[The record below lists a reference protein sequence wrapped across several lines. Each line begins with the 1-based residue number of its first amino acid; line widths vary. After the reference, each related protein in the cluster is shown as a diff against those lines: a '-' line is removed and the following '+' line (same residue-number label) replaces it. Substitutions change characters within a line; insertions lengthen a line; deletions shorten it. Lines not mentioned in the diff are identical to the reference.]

1 MDGGTG
7 RKVYADNGT
16 VLPVLFRIGSFEI
29 TSFGVM
35 VALGALAG
43 LWVFRRELARAG
55 LPDAALD
62 AAVYGLVGG
71 LLGAKLLY
79 VFEHLDEATFLAL
92 FLDRG
97 GMSWFG
103 GFVGGLLAGYATIRT
118 KGWPLVPVLAAAT
131 PALAVGQLL
140 GRIGCFLVGDDYGRP
155 TSLPWGVA
163 FPRGLPPTLERVHPA
178 QLYEAI
184 FLAVLAWVLIRWR
197 RAGLADRV
205 VLGRYFVIAGVF
217 RFLLEFV
224 RVNVRVLGPLTVA
237 HCFALVV
244 VALGLVIL
252 WRRPARD

>member
-1 MDGGTG
+1 
-7 RKVYADNGT
+7 

-43 LWVFRRELARAG
+43 LWFFRRELARAG

-79 VFEHLDEATFLAL
+79 VFEHLDETSFMAL

-103 GFVGGLLAGYATIRT
+103 GFVGGLGAAWLTIRA
-118 KGWPLVPVLAAAT
+118 KRWPLVPVLSAAT
-131 PALAVGQLL
+131 PALAIGQML
-140 GRIGCFLVGDDYGRP
+140 GRVGCFLVGDDYGHP

-163 FPRGLPPTLERVHPA
+163 FPRGLPPTTDRVHPT
-178 QLYEAI
+178 QIYEAI
-184 FLAVLAWVLIRWR
+184 FLAIFAWVLIRWR
-197 RAGLADRV
+197 RKGVADRT
-205 VLGRYFVIAGVF
+205 VLGRYFVVVGAF

-237 HCFALVV
+237 HCFALAV
-244 VALGLVIL
+244 VIL
-252 WRRPARD
+252 GALVLLRQPARA

>member
-1 MDGGTG
+1 M
-7 RKVYADNGT
+7 
-16 VLPVLFRIGSFEI
+16 LPVLFRIGSFEI

-103 GFVGGLLAGYATIRT
+103 GFVGGLLAGYATIRS
-118 KGWPLVPVLAAAT
+118 KGWPMVAVLAAAT

-178 QLYEAI
+178 QIYEAI
-184 FLAVLAWVLIRWR
+184 FLGVLAWVLIRWR
-197 RAGLADRV
+197 RAGLSDRV

-237 HCFALVV
+237 HCFALAV

-252 WRRPARD
+252 WRRPAPA

>member
-1 MDGGTG
+1 L
-7 RKVYADNGT
+7 
-16 VLPVLFRIGSFEI
+16 LPVLFRIGSLEI

-79 VFEHLDEATFLAL
+79 VFEHLADGSFFAL

-103 GFVGGLLAGYATIRT
+103 GFVGGLLAGYVTIRI
-118 KGWPLVPVLAAAT
+118 KKWPTMAVLAAAT

-140 GRIGCFLVGDDYGRP
+140 GRIGCFLVGDDYGSP

-163 FPRGLPPTLERVHPA
+163 FPRGLPPTLERVHPT
-178 QLYEAI
+178 QIYEAL
-184 FLAVLAWVLIRWR
+184 FLGVLAWVLIRWR
-197 RAGLADRV
+197 KRNVADRV
-205 VLGRYFVIAGVF
+205 VLGRYLVIAGTF
-217 RFLLEFV
+217 RFFLEFL
-224 RVNVRVLGPLTVA
+224 RVNTRVAGPLTVA
-237 HCFALVV
+237 HFFAMAVV
-244 VALGLVIL
+244 LLGLTIL
-252 WRRPARD
+252 VNRGSTNARKGSRRA

>member
-1 MDGGTG
+1 
-7 RKVYADNGT
+7 
-16 VLPVLFRIGSFEI
+16 
-29 TSFGVM
+29 M

-43 LWVFRRELARAG
+43 LWVFRRELTRAG

-79 VFEHLDEATFLAL
+79 VFEHLSESSFLAL

-103 GFVGGLLAGYATIRT
+103 GFVGGLAAGYGTIRWRR
-118 KGWPLVPVLAAAT
+118 WPLLPVLAAAT
-131 PALAVGQLL
+131 PALAVGQMI

-163 FPRGLPPTLERVHPA
+163 FPRGLPPTFERVHPT
-178 QLYEAI
+178 QLYESA
-184 FLAVLAWVLIRWR
+184 FLAVLAWLLIRWR
-197 RAGLADRV
+197 RRGISDRT
-205 VLGRYFVIAGVF
+205 VLGRYLILAGGF

-237 HCFALVV
+237 HCFALLVV
-244 VALGLVIL
+244 VLGLIIL
-252 WRRPARD
+252 RRPAAAA

>member
-1 MDGGTG
+1 
-7 RKVYADNGT
+7 
-16 VLPVLFRIGSFEI
+16 VLPVLFRIGSLEI

-35 VALGALAG
+35 VALGALVG
-43 LWVFRRELARAG
+43 LWVFRRELSRAG

-79 VFEHLDEATFLAL
+79 VFEHLDEGSFLSL

-103 GFVGGLLAGYATIRT
+103 GFVGGLAAGYATIRV
-118 KGWPLVPVLAAAT
+118 KRWPLMAVLAAAT
-131 PALAVGQLL
+131 PALAIGQML
-140 GRIGCFLVGDDYGRP
+140 GRIGCFLVGDDYGSP

-163 FPRGLPPTLERVHPA
+163 FPRGLPPTTERVHPT

-184 FLAVLAWVLIRWR
+184 FLAGFAWVLIRWR
-197 RAGLADRV
+197 RRGLSDRT
-205 VLGRYFVIAGVF
+205 VLGRYLLVAGGF

-224 RVNVRVLGPLTVA
+224 RVNTRVAGPLTVA
-237 HCFALVV
+237 HFFALAVALLGVV
-244 VALGLVIL
+244 VLRSAN
-252 WRRPARD
+252 RPT

>member
-1 MDGGTG
+1 M
-7 RKVYADNGT
+7 VYTDNGT

-43 LWVFRRELARAG
+43 LWVFRRELTRAG

-79 VFEHLDEATFLAL
+79 VFEHLDESTFLGL

-103 GFVGGLLAGYATIRT
+103 GFVGGLIAGYATIRA

-163 FPRGLPPTLERVHPA
+163 FPRGLPPTFERVHPA

-184 FLAVLAWVLIRWR
+184 FLAGLAWVLIRWR
-197 RAGLADRV
+197 RAGIADRV

-237 HCFALVV
+237 HCFALAVV
-244 VALGLVIL
+244 GLGLVIL
-252 WRRPARD
+252 WRPARS

>member
-1 MDGGTG
+1 M
-7 RKVYADNGT
+7 
-16 VLPVLFRIGSFEI
+16 LPVLFHIGSFEI

-79 VFEHLDEATFLAL
+79 VFEHVQESPFLSLL
-92 FLDRG
+92 FDRG

-103 GFVGGLLAGYATIRT
+103 GFVGGLAAGYLTIRSRH
-118 KGWPLVPVLAAAT
+118 WPLVPVLAAAT
-131 PALAVGQLL
+131 PALAVGQML
-140 GRIGCFLVGDDYGRP
+140 GRVGCFLVGDDYGRP

-163 FPRGLPPTLERVHPA
+163 FPRGLPPTFDRVHPT
-178 QLYEAI
+178 QIYEAL
-184 FLAVLAWVLIRWR
+184 FLAVLAWALIRWR
-197 RAGLADRV
+197 RRGVADRT
-205 VLGRYFVIAGVF
+205 VLGRYFVLAGAF

-237 HCFALVV
+237 HCFALLVV
-244 VALGLVIL
+244 VFGLVVL
-252 WRRPARD
+252 RRTAPPVRH

>member
-1 MDGGTG
+1 
-7 RKVYADNGT
+7 
-16 VLPVLFRIGSFEI
+16 LFPVLFRVGSFEI
-29 TSFGVM
+29 TSFGAM

-43 LWVFRRELARAG
+43 LWVFRKELGRAG

-79 VFEHLDEATFLAL
+79 VFEHLDEGSFLSL

-103 GFVGGLLAGYATIRT
+103 GFVGGLLAGYTTIRA
-118 KGWPLVPVLAAAT
+118 KRWPVVAVLAAAT
-131 PALAVGQLL
+131 PALAVGQML
-140 GRIGCFLVGDDYGRP
+140 GRIGCFLVGDDYGSP

-163 FPRGLPPTLERVHPA
+163 FPRGLPPTAERVHPA

-184 FLAVLAWVLIRWR
+184 FLAGLAWLLIRWR
-197 RAGLADRV
+197 RQGISDRT
-205 VLGRYFVIAGVF
+205 VLGRYLVIAGGF

-224 RVNVRVLGPLTVA
+224 RVNTRVAGPFTVA
-237 HCFALVV
+237 HFFALSVV
-244 VALGLVIL
+244 LLGVGILVL
-252 WRRPARD
+252 PLRDRAEAHKRT

>member
-1 MDGGTG
+1 M
-7 RKVYADNGT
+7 
-16 VLPVLFRIGSFEI
+16 LPVLFRIGSFEI

-79 VFEHLDEATFLAL
+79 VFEHLDEASFMAL

-103 GFVGGLLAGYATIRT
+103 GFVGGLTAAYLTIRA
-118 KGWPLVPVLAAAT
+118 KRWPLVPVLAAAT
-131 PALAVGQLL
+131 PALAIGQML
-140 GRIGCFLVGDDYGRP
+140 GRIGCVLVGDDYGRP

-163 FPRGLPPTLERVHPA
+163 FPRGLPPTTDRVHPA
-178 QLYEAI
+178 QIYEAI
-184 FLAVLAWVLIRWR
+184 FLAAFAWVLIRWR
-197 RAGLADRV
+197 RKGVADRT
-205 VLGRYFVIAGVF
+205 VLGRYFVVVGAF

-237 HCFALVV
+237 HCFAAAVV
-244 VALGLVIL
+244 VLGLLIL
-252 WRRPARD
+252 LRRGIRRTD

>member
-1 MDGGTG
+1 M
-7 RKVYADNGT
+7 
-16 VLPVLFRIGSFEI
+16 LPVLFRIGSLEI

-35 VALGALAG
+35 VALGALVG
-43 LWVFRRELARAG
+43 LWVFRRELSRAG

-79 VFEHLDEATFLAL
+79 VFEHLDEGSFLSL

-103 GFVGGLLAGYATIRT
+103 GFVGGLAAGYATIRV
-118 KGWPLVPVLAAAT
+118 KRWPVMAVLAAAT
-131 PALAVGQLL
+131 PALAIGQML
-140 GRIGCFLVGDDYGRP
+140 GRIGCFLVGDDYGSP

-163 FPRGLPPTLERVHPA
+163 FPRGLPPTTDRVHPT

-184 FLAVLAWVLIRWR
+184 FLAGFAWVLIRWR
-197 RAGLADRV
+197 RRGLSDRT
-205 VLGRYFVIAGVF
+205 VLGRYLLVAGGF

-224 RVNVRVLGPLTVA
+224 RVNTRVAGPLTVA
-237 HCFALVV
+237 HFFALA
-244 VALGLVIL
+244 VALLGAVVL
-252 WRRPARD
+252 RSANRPT

>member
-1 MDGGTG
+1 
-7 RKVYADNGT
+7 

-43 LWVFRRELARAG
+43 LWVFRRELTRAG

-79 VFEHLDEATFLAL
+79 VFEHLDEASFLAL

-103 GFVGGLLAGYATIRT
+103 GFVGGLTAAYLTIRA
-118 KGWPLVPVLAAAT
+118 KRWPLIAVLAAAT
-131 PALAVGQLL
+131 PALAIGQML
-140 GRIGCFLVGDDYGRP
+140 GRVGCFLVGDDYGRP

-163 FPRGLPPTLERVHPA
+163 FPRGLPPTTDRVHPA
-178 QLYEAI
+178 QIYEAM
-184 FLAVLAWVLIRWR
+184 FLAILAWVLIRWR
-197 RAGLADRV
+197 RKGVADRT
-205 VLGRYFVIAGVF
+205 VLGRYFVAAGAF

-224 RVNVRVLGPLTVA
+224 RVNVRVAGPFTVA
-237 HCFALVV
+237 HFFALAIVV
-244 VALGLVIL
+244 LGLPIL
-252 WRRPARD
+252 RRPALSRVEGPART

>member
-1 MDGGTG
+1 L
-7 RKVYADNGT
+7 
-16 VLPVLFRIGSFEI
+16 LPVLFRIGSFEI

-43 LWVFRRELARAG
+43 LWVFRKELGRAG

-79 VFEHLDEATFLAL
+79 VVEHLDEGSFLSL

-103 GFVGGLLAGYATIRT
+103 GFAGGLLAGYATIRV
-118 KGWPLVPVLAAAT
+118 KRWPVVAVLAAAT
-131 PALAVGQLL
+131 PALAVGQML
-140 GRIGCFLVGDDYGRP
+140 GRIGCFLVGDDYGSP

-163 FPRGLPPTLERVHPA
+163 FPRGLPPTAERVHPA

-184 FLAVLAWVLIRWR
+184 FLAGLAWLLIRWR
-197 RAGLADRV
+197 RQGISDRT
-205 VLGRYFVIAGVF
+205 VLGRYLVIAGGF

-224 RVNVRVLGPLTVA
+224 RVNTRVAGPFTVA
-237 HCFALVV
+237 HFFALSVV
-244 VALGLVIL
+244 LLGVGILVL
-252 WRRPARD
+252 PLRDRAEAHKRT

>member
-1 MDGGTG
+1 M
-7 RKVYADNGT
+7 
-16 VLPVLFRIGSFEI
+16 LPVLFRIGSFEI

-79 VFEHLDEATFLAL
+79 VFEHLEESSFFSL

-103 GFVGGLLAGYATIRT
+103 GFVGGLLAGYLTIRRHR
-118 KGWPLVPVLAAAT
+118 WPLVAVLAAAT
-131 PALAVGQLL
+131 PALAVGQML
-140 GRIGCFLVGDDYGRP
+140 GRVGCFLVGDDYGRP

-163 FPRGLPPTLERVHPA
+163 FPRGLPPTLDRVHPT
-178 QLYEAI
+178 QIYEAI
-184 FLAVLAWVLIRWR
+184 FLAGLAWVLIRWR
-197 RAGLADRV
+197 RKGLADRT
-205 VLGRYFVIAGVF
+205 VLGRYFVLAGAF

-224 RVNVRVLGPLTVA
+224 RVNVRVFGPLTVA
-237 HCFALVV
+237 HCFALLVV
-244 VALGLVIL
+244 LLGVVIL
-252 WRRPARD
+252 LRPPARA

>member
-1 MDGGTG
+1 
-7 RKVYADNGT
+7 
-16 VLPVLFRIGSFEI
+16 
-29 TSFGVM
+29 M
-35 VALGALAG
+35 VALGALVG
-43 LWVFRRELARAG
+43 LWVFRRELTRAG

-79 VFEHLDEATFLAL
+79 VFEHLPESSFFSL

-103 GFVGGLLAGYATIRT
+103 GFVGGLTAGFLTIRA
-118 KGWPLVPVLAAAT
+118 KKWPLVPVLAAAT
-131 PALAVGQLL
+131 PALAIGQAL

-163 FPRGLPPTLERVHPA
+163 FPKGLPPTYERVHPT
-178 QLYEAI
+178 QIYEAI
-184 FLAVLAWVLIRWR
+184 FLAALTWLLVRWR
-197 RAGLADRV
+197 RRGVADRI
-205 VLGRYFVIAGVF
+205 VLGRYFVLAGAF

-237 HCFALVV
+237 HMFSLLV
-244 VALGLVIL
+244 VALGVALL
-252 WRRPARD
+252 RPRRTEKPA